1 MFEIQSD
8 SVQKTI
14 RLGRRLAENLQGGE
28 ILALTGELGAGKT
41 VFVKG
46 IAEGLGI
53 REVVTSPTFVIV
65 KTYQGRLPLHHMD
78 FYRLNN
84 PQDLDTI
91 GFEDYTGGA
100 GVLAIEW
107 AEKILSEIPRP
118 YIHISFILEENDHRK
133 ICIESLDEPA
143 WEINFRNYDKDQ
155 PR

>member
-84 PQDLDTI
+84 PQDLETI
-91 GFEDYTGGA
+91 GFEDYTVGGS
-100 GVLAIEW
+100 VLAIEW
-107 AEKILSEIPRP
+107 AEKFLNELPHP
-118 YIHISFILEENDHRK
+118 VIHVSFLYGDGDIRTIRFNAQEDAAWAEYLKSLEAGT
-133 ICIESLDEPA
+133 PG
-143 WEINFRNYDKDQ
+143 
-155 PR
+155 